1 MILNSASK
9 FVKEYGF
16 PEVMEYD
23 NQTFNG
29 TQKGICICIKDNET
43 GTIINN
49 NMPNPSV
56 KTDNESDIEKIRADE
71 LQKLLNDNRILLIE
85 DTITQME
92 NGKLKPRTIYYLPY
106 YVANHSFLKPT
117 VLYENISDAC
127 NVSYDVS
134 IELLFVEDNLNRY
147 VTLDLHTK
155 NISIIDLVYNLFEQ
169 DKLENELI
177 TAGLHFKEKTEDE
190 KEGFYLDFYDEAGN
204 QYNLCFSR
212 LDRLRDAIVS
222 IRLIG
227 IKCNID
233 GVNENEDKSE

>member
-43 GTIINN
+43 DTIINN

-56 KTDNESDIEKIRADE
+56 KIDNESDIEKIRADE

-117 VLYENISDAC
+117 VLYENISGAC

-134 IELLFVEDNLNRY
+134 IEILFVEDNLNRY

-169 DKLENELI
+169 DELKNELV
-177 TAGLHFKEKTEDE
+177 TAGLHFKEETEDE